1 MVSAS
6 TIDTIS
12 KSFLNL
18 LAIHFLL
25 MTQQLIF
32 QSRLVAILRLEDLSA
47 ATQIAD
53 TLIGAGIRALEFT
66 LTNPES
72 PSVIKSIRET
82 NPAIREGNAVIG
94 LGSVRSLKE
103 AKIAIDFGAQ
113 FIVSPILSVPIIEY
127 CKQNKVAVCP
137 GAFTPTEIALAWD
150 AGADIIKVFPA
161 RALGPSYIR
170 DVLAP
175 MPYLKLMPTGGVDLK
190 NIAQYLEAGAVAV
203 GIGGQ
208 LLDPIALQNKD
219 WNTVAKVAQQYVA
232 ACQTELT
239 DECK

>member
-1 MVSAS
+1 
-6 TIDTIS
+6 
-12 KSFLNL
+12 
-18 LAIHFLL
+18 

-32 QSRLVAILRLEDLSA
+32 QSRLVAILRLDDLSA
-47 ATQIAD
+47 AAQIAD

-82 NPAIREGNAVIG
+82 NPAIRDGNAVIG

-113 FIVSPILSVPIIEY
+113 FLVSPILSVPIIEY

-232 ACQTELT
+232 ACQMELT

>member
-1 MVSAS
+1 
-6 TIDTIS
+6 
-12 KSFLNL
+12 
-18 LAIHFLL
+18 

-32 QSRLVAILRLEDLSA
+32 QSRLVAILRLDDLSA

-72 PSVIKSIRET
+72 PSVVKSIRET

-94 LGSVRSLKE
+94 LGSVRSLEE

-190 NIAQYLEAGAVAV
+190 NIAKYLEAGAVAV

-232 ACQTELT
+232 TCQTELT